1 MFVVP
6 DLATMLTNECLKRGH
21 STYEISF
28 LLKTLQ
34 AAEWHFLRD
43 KEKHQVDFLP
53 VVDNRPLSI
62 IEVKVSDEN
71 FSPSLFRF
79 HKKLE
84 SAKPY
89 QIVYQLK
96 RKNSKEGVRMLP
108 AHEFLK
114 DLRLSEESEHRPDG
128 RRGILER

>member
-1 MFVVP
+1 M
-6 DLATMLTNECLKRGH
+6 
-21 STYEISF
+21 
-28 LLKTLQ
+28 
-34 AAEWHFLRD
+34 
-43 KEKHQVDFLP
+43 
-53 VVDNRPLSI
+53 

-79 HKKLE
+79 HRKLE
-84 SAKPY
+84 SAKSY

-96 RKNSKEGVRMLP
+96 RKKSKEVVRILP

-114 DLRLSEESEHRPDG
+114 DLRLSEDSEHRADG